1 MNGFSFA
8 CRKFLTVVVAVA
20 GLALPAGV
28 HATDATPVSGLNAV
42 APEADFPNVERRY
55 SDMDARYARTGTPR
69 SAQQMRKVALGQSK
83 GVLVR
88 YAGQPV
94 SANADGSWN
103 FDIRLPTAD
112 RRSTLVCQYRVYF
125 DDAQKVAATAW
136 RRPQCAGIVAGAKR

>member
-1 MNGFSFA
+1 MNGFSSA
-8 CRKFLTVVVAVA
+8 CRKFLAVAVL

-28 HATDATPVSGLNAV
+28 CARDMTPVSGLNTV

-55 SDMDARYARTGTPR
+55 ADMDARYARAGTAR

-103 FDIRLPTAD
+103 FDLRLPAND

-136 RRPQCAGIVAGAKR
+136 RRPQCADIVTGGKR